1 MNKSLDIIT
10 IKINK
15 IVESLNDLKKS
26 NISLK
31 EELKDLHDIIDH
43 KNKKITFLEEKIK
56 LSSIVKGLNSGDK
69 KNVNSEL
76 NKIIKMVD
84 ECITS
89 LNTK

>member
-1 MNKSLDIIT
+1 MLI
-10 IKINK
+10 
-15 IVESLNDLKKS
+15 DLKKS
-26 NISLK
+26 NITLK
-31 EELKDLHDIIDH
+31 EELKDLHDIIDQ

>member
-1 MNKSLDIIT
+1 MNKSLDRIT

-31 EELKDLHDIIDH
+31 EELKDLNDIIDH

>member
-1 MNKSLDIIT
+1 MNKSLDGIT

-15 IVESLNDLKKS
+15 IVESLDDLKKS

-31 EELKDLHDIIDH
+31 EELKDLHDIIDQ
-43 KNKKITFLEEKIK
+43 KNKKINFLEEKIK

>member
-15 IVESLNDLKKS
+15 IVESLNDLKNS

-31 EELKDLHDIIDH
+31 EELKDLHDIIDQ
-43 KNKKITFLEEKIK
+43 KNTKITFLEEKIK

>member
-1 MNKSLDIIT
+1 M
-10 IKINK
+10 
-15 IVESLNDLKKS
+15 
-26 NISLK
+26 
-31 EELKDLHDIIDH
+31 KDLHDIIDQ
-43 KNKKITFLEEKIK
+43 KNKKINFLEEKIK

>member
-1 MNKSLDIIT
+1 MNKSLDGIT

-15 IVESLNDLKKS
+15 IVESFDDLKNS
-26 NISLK
+26 NNILRG
-31 EELKDLHDIIDH
+31 ELKDLHDIIDQ
-43 KNKKITFLEEKIK
+43 KNKKITLLEEKIK
-56 LSSIVKGLNSGDK
+56 LSSIVKGLNHVDK
-69 KNVNSEL
+69 KDVNSEL

>member
-1 MNKSLDIIT
+1 MNKFLDGIT

-15 IVESLNDLKKS
+15 IVESLDDLKKS
-26 NISLK
+26 NITLK
-31 EELKDLHDIIDH
+31 EELKDLHDIIDQ

>member
-1 MNKSLDIIT
+1 MNKSLDGIT

-15 IVESLNDLKKS
+15 IVESLDDLKKS
-26 NISLK
+26 NITLK
-31 EELKDLHDIIDH
+31 EELKDLHDIIDQ

-56 LSSIVKGLNSGDK
+56 LSSIVKGLNSGDR

>member
-1 MNKSLDIIT
+1 MNKSLDGIT

-15 IVESLNDLKKS
+15 IVESLDDLKKS
-26 NISLK
+26 NITLK
-31 EELKDLHDIIDH
+31 EELKDLHDIIDQ

>member
-1 MNKSLDIIT
+1 MNKSLDGIT

-15 IVESLNDLKKS
+15 IVESLDNLKKS

-31 EELKDLHDIIDH
+31 DELKDLHDIIDQ

>member
-1 MNKSLDIIT
+1 MNKSLDGIT

-15 IVESLNDLKKS
+15 IVESLDDLKKS

-31 EELKDLHDIIDH
+31 EELKDLHDIIDQ